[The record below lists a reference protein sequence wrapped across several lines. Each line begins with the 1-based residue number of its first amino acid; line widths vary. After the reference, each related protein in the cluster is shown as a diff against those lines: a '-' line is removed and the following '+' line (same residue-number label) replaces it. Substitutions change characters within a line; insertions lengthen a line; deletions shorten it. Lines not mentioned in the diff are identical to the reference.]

1 MNIFID
7 ELATSRVAPRPDVAP
22 RKFVVEDNVGESIHI
37 HLRNLRLDMTIQDF
51 VAFATYVEAAHDT
64 LEEQHDGNR

>member
-7 ELATSRVAPRPDVAP
+7 ELATSRVAPRPDVAS

-37 HLRNLRLDMTIQDF
+37 HLRNLR
-51 VAFATYVEAAHDT
+51 
-64 LEEQHDGNR
+64 